1 MRGKFRATVD
11 VLKSVS
17 SSDNSVVD
25 AGRGPEQQLAEVSK
39 MILVMKVSK
48 SVPRHGSQGS
58 CW

>member
-17 SSDNSVVD
+17 SSDNNVVD
-25 AGRGPEQQLAEVSK
+25 AGRGTEQQLAEVSK